1 MGYSERARRLVAE
14 RARVRNA
21 QRAAAEKASQDERD
35 AYFATH
41 LDRHRAA
48 DFLGCS
54 VHRLKRLMSSG
65 TGPACQKAGQT
76 KQSPVVWE
84 LSELQEWRDDPR
96 AYLARRA
103 QKPSQQGGTTD

>member
-1 MGYSERARRLVAE
+1 
-14 RARVRNA
+14 
-21 QRAAAEKASQDERD
+21 
-35 AYFATH
+35 
-41 LDRHRAA
+41 
-48 DFLGCS
+48 
-54 VHRLKRLMSSG
+54 LMSSG

-76 KQSPVVWE
+76 RQSPVVWE

>member
-1 MGYSERARRLVAE
+1 VAYSERARRLVAE
-14 RARVRNA
+14 RARVRNE
-21 QRAAAEKASQDERD
+21 QRAAAEKASQDERE

-65 TGPACQKAGQT
+65 TGPVCEKAGQT
-76 KQSPVVWE
+76 KQSPVVWK

-103 QKPSQQGGTTD
+103 QA